1 MIPIFA
7 VLRSDPVAAYNV
19 VATREMTA
27 IERRF
32 QEDRAAGADSVN
44 GIGTCAKSNGKV
56 SERRFML

>member
-1 MIPIFA
+1 
-7 VLRSDPVAAYNV
+7 
-19 VATREMTA
+19 MTA